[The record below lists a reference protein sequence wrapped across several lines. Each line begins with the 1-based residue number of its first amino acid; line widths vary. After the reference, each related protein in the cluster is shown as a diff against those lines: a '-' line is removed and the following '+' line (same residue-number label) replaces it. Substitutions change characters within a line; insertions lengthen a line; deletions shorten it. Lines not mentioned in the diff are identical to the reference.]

1 MRYWPISTIASSPM
15 MPAPYALEVAQIPR
29 RAPSERAFYSCFDV
43 AKHTQPTPSGALVII
58 ESEGAPARQAYT
70 GYPSFD
76 EWFRL
81 ERSAVIEA
89 NGDFFI
95 MIDGL
100 H

>member
-1 MRYWPISTIASSPM
+1 MRYWPISTIFSSPM
-15 MPAPYALEVAQIPR
+15 MPAPHAVEVMQLYK

-43 AKHTQPTPSGALVII
+43 AKHTRPAPSGALVII
-58 ESEGAPARQAYT
+58 ESEGSHPRQAYT
-70 GYPSFD
+70 NYPSWE
-76 EWFRL
+76 EWSRL
-81 ERSAVIEA
+81 ERSAVIET